1 MSRNVE
7 CPCIYKDFK
16 GNYYATMGVS
26 KPLKKEKLDKIEIE
40 NINFRQYEETSIG
53 AKYVELDD
61 CKLNI
66 VKDMNGNLYH
76 DSRFEN
82 DYLVICK
89 DLSSEVGALAIPLN
103 SFIARLTLE
112 RYLSDIK
119 TKGKKTDFQDFVF
132 EKVISGNKD
141 ESYDVNKEDKD
152 MFQTGQAIQYSNDR
166 NKENVISRFLKFIK
180 N

>member
-16 GNYYATMGVS
+16 GDYYATMGVS

-40 NINFRQYEETSIG
+40 NINFRQYEETSIR

-82 DYLVICK
+82 DYLVIYK
-89 DLSSEVGALAIPLN
+89 DLDSESGALARPLN
-103 SFIARLTLE
+103 SFIAKLTLE

-141 ESYDVNKEDKD
+141 ESYDVNKENKD
-152 MFQTGQAIQYSNDR
+152 LLQTGQAIQDS
-166 NKENVISRFLKFIK
+166 KENIISRFLKFIK